1 MVLNALAVPF
11 LAALPMLHA
20 APSSVGVGIQPG
32 PVCLPVIAQPGHS
45 YSLGSVHVADTGSGS
60 ESISLYA
67 ISPVNGLPGKH
78 FPSSWV
84 SPGYPELLWVIGQS
98 SVSLG
103 PGNGTDVPLT
113 LNVPAGAAPGAYAAN
128 LAASTAPVSASGL
141 AFGAEAITNLTFTVG
156 PGGNPPSA
164 CNPDPAAA
172 PDPEVTSEGKQPV
185 ITSLAAPAAKTLPH
199 IPSTLPSWFGWV
211 GVALIIL
218 IIWSAKR
225 QKA

>member
-1 MVLNALAVPF
+1 MSNLVLNALAVPF

-45 YSLGSVHVADTGSGS
+45 YSLGSVYVADTGSGS

-164 CNPDPAAA
+164 CNP
-172 PDPEVTSEGKQPV
+172 EVTSEGKQPV

-199 IPSTLPSWFGWV
+199 IPSWFGWV
-211 GVALIIL
+211 GVALIAL
-218 IIWSAKR
+218 IIWSVRKGR
-225 QKA
+225 KGRK